1 MARNHDKAPWA
12 ASDNGSTLV
21 LQTGGRVSITRR
33 STTFRVVQRQNAR
46 LLTGLSWFESTLGSH
61 CGHLLTGKETRLSS
75 GQCGIMARWPL
86 QFAHVTDA
94 GYEPVNRNR
103 S

>member
-1 MARNHDKAPWA
+1 M
-12 ASDNGSTLV
+12 
-21 LQTGGRVSITRR
+21 QTGGRVSITRR

-94 GYEPVNRNR
+94 GYEPVTRNR